1 VDELFSGTCLM
12 VSFIADAS
20 PLEVNTALMSSGSWG
35 VVHESNASGVL
46 NAGVLNNTNNVLV
59 NTAMFHAVNFE
70 PQTIQ
75 VSHLSIPE
83 YTSCVTSPCAYAEM
97 RLQDIYLY
105 KMHAHANQI
114 AVQKYTLLLLAS
126 DNFWHLFGLPNAS
139 SAKADSHAHHIHT

>member
-1 VDELFSGTCLM
+1 M

-70 PQTIQ
+70 PQSIQ
-75 VSHLSIPE
+75 VTHLSIPE
-83 YTSCVTSPCAYAEM
+83 CTSCVTSPCAYAEM

-105 KMHAHANQI
+105 RMHAHANQI
-114 AVQKYTLLLLAS
+114 AV
-126 DNFWHLFGLPNAS
+126 
-139 SAKADSHAHHIHT
+139 